1 MFRKG
6 ESHMKKI
13 IGIASQINTFVLIVS
28 VFFLLYDMTIL
39 KLNVLDNRTISFFYT
54 RELIAFL
61 LSLLTVKLFFKIEN
75 RYKDEE

>member
-1 MFRKG
+1 
-6 ESHMKKI
+6 MKKI
-13 IGIASQINTFVLIVS
+13 IGIASQINMFVLIVS
-28 VFFLLYDMTIL
+28 VFFLLYDITLL
-39 KLNVLDNRTISFFYT
+39 KLNVLDDRTISFFYT